1 MKIFILWIL
10 DIDIVGLPLASW
22 LGILIAALIGLLGW
36 LLKNAYNKL
45 IITSTEIE
53 KRVDELEKEIYNA
66 KDKIVKERNRS
77 DQEMRNMDRTIQ
89 TITEKIGDKLD
100 ALKDKINEIRSQ

>member
-1 MKIFILWIL
+1 MKILIIWLL
-10 DIDIVGLPLASW
+10 DVDIVGLPLASW
-22 LGILIAALIGLLGW
+22 LGIFIATLIALLGW

-45 IITSTEIE
+45 IITNTEVE
-53 KRVDELEKEIYNA
+53 KRLDELEREISNA

-89 TITEKIGDKLD
+89 NITDKIGDKLD